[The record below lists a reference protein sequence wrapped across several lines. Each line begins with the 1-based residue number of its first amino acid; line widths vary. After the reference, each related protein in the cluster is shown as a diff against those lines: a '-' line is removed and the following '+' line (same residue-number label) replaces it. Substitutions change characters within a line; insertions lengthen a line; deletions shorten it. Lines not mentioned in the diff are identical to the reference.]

1 MKAYNVYLNNVLVD
15 TVYYID
21 MDSDEVKRSLVEH
34 DGYDS
39 RIVVKVQKWVL
50 IWFFFNWLL
59 NPVRY
64 NGGVQPITLLGF
76 YNVECFDT

>member
-39 RIVVKVQKWVL
+39 RIVVKVQK
-50 IWFFFNWLL
+50 
-59 NPVRY
+59 
-64 NGGVQPITLLGF
+64 
-76 YNVECFDT
+76 